1 MAITKLNTKTLSDKI
16 VDQIKE
22 CIISGEWK
30 PGERIP
36 SENDLTKQLNVSRIS
51 VRDAIQRLIGMGVL
65 KVRRGEGTFVTDLG
79 IAEYFQSLLPM
90 LMVDKVDL
98 LDMLEFRCMLEP
110 TYISYTVKRISEEQI
125 GYLKETLE
133 KMSGAAK
140 DKDYKQFS
148 KYDSKF
154 HLLIALETHNAALI
168 KVYTIIN
175 DMMEMEMI
183 DTVDIVGLEDGLYYH
198 KRILDAIEARDAD
211 LSAKCML
218 EHLQN
223 AYNKVKK
230 FG

>member
-51 VRDAIQRLIGMGVL
+51 VREAIQRLIGMGVL
-65 KVRRGEGTFVTDLG
+65 KVKRGEGTFVTDLG
-79 IAEYFQSLLPM
+79 VAEYFQSLLPM

-98 LDMLEFRCMLEP
+98 LDMLEFRCFLEP
-110 TYISYTVKRISEEQI
+110 TYVTYTVKRISNEQI
-125 GYLKETLE
+125 NHLKENYK
-133 KMSGAAK
+133 KMLDAAK
-140 DKDYKQFS
+140 DKDYKRFS
-148 KYDSKF
+148 KYDSQF

-175 DMMEMEMI
+175 DMMEVEMK
-183 DTVDIVGLEDGLYYH
+183 DTVDIVGLEDGIYYH
-198 KRILDAIEARDAD
+198 KRILDAIEKRDPE
-211 LSAKCML
+211 LCAKCML

-223 AYNKVKK
+223 AYNKVKNYD
-230 FG
+230 